1 MRMNKNEAIF
11 SKEAILYSPNDL
23 NIIISVLLSDLVSKD
38 FCTDEVALTAK
49 TVFNDLMG
57 LIVNNKE
64 IADSILSIC
73 EEEDA
78 NDETY
83 SEDDD
88 LEDWNAVS
96 AADKIRIDTL
106 LS

>member
-1 MRMNKNEAIF
+1 MNKNKAIF

-23 NIIISVLLSDLVSKD
+23 NVIISVLLSDFVRQG

-49 TVFNDLMG
+49 TVFNDLMEV
-57 LIVNNKE
+57 IVNNKE
-64 IADSILSIC
+64 VADSILSIC

-78 NDETY
+78 KDEMY

-88 LEDWNAVS
+88 SEDWDAVS